1 MAMNSKTRVVGFVAT
16 VTIGAI
22 VWGEWCTWKASL
34 DVFPGR
40 RLESR
45 RDNQREI
52 ILVPGFPSR
61 DDGRASLVQKWRCR
75 IAVRSTSSSAAVFV
89 FSGGPSR
96 GGRSEAAVMSGYA
109 VDRLGI
115 QAHSVV
121 LEEESKN
128 TWENVAMSLP
138 FLEDAQ
144 SIVIASNTF
153 HARRVR
159 SYLQKQRP
167 DLALALLRGSD
178 WIPGELAPIK
188 PVLAFY
194 EWRRARKARSQ
205 G

>member
-1 MAMNSKTRVVGFVAT
+1 M
-16 VTIGAI
+16 
-22 VWGEWCTWKASL
+22 
-34 DVFPGR
+34 
-40 RLESR
+40 
-45 RDNQREI
+45 
-52 ILVPGFPSR
+52 
-61 DDGRASLVQKWRCR
+61 
-75 IAVRSTSSSAAVFV
+75 
-89 FSGGPSR
+89 
-96 GGRSEAAVMSGYA
+96 
-109 VDRLGI
+109 
-115 QAHSVV
+115 

-167 DLALALLRGSD
+167 DLALALLRGRDS
-178 WIPGELAPIK
+178 IPGELAPIK
-188 PVLAFY
+188 PVLALY